1 MRAMRQDA
9 FYRISMCRLGQKL
22 HVTTGLHCAAFL
34 ARPWLVCCSHW
45 CTVTLTMSI
54 VRATIIT
61 CRWPPNWQTLQRFPS
76 TPSLAKETAA
86 PARLLPEMQEDG
98 SASQHE
104 AWSKSCGHL
113 FCLQAAH
120 AALLCPLDLYRSVCV
135 TWNRCHLHAL
145 HGAVLC
151 ADVCICYHVQV

>member
-1 MRAMRQDA
+1 MRQDA
-9 FYRISMCRLGQKL
+9 FHQISMCRLGQKL
-22 HVTTGLHCAAFL
+22 HVTTGSPCAGFL
-34 ARPWLVCCSHW
+34 ARSNLVCCRHC
-45 CTVTLTMSI
+45 CTATLTISI
-54 VRATIIT
+54 VPATVIT

-98 SASQHE
+98 SASRHE

-120 AALLCPLDLYRSVCV
+120 AALLCPLDLYQSFGVAWTC
-135 TWNRCHLHAL
+135 CHLHKL
-145 HGAVLC
+145 HGAVFF
-151 ADVCICYHVQV
+151 ADVRNCRHVQV